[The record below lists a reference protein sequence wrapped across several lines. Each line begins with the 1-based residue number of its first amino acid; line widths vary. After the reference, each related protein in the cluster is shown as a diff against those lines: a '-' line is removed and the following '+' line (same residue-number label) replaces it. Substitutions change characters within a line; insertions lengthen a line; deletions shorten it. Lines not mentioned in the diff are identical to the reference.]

1 MNFYEE
7 IAHKL
12 YVWNTTIEET
22 DFEPFDF
29 IEAKHNEA
37 PFKGKVFY
45 QNLIHAMPKHFGA
58 KMRNDFFKEVL
69 QYCKIKIDNIDKPK
83 QTEFQFTYEQ
93 EVTEERKNAL
103 QKRLAKLKTAE
114 EKILFL
120 RDEKAKYLQNIS
132 ARTLEVSGSVHAN
145 FAPNAELFFDRYI
158 QIEIDKLESL
168 KKNYNNEVFD
178 QTSEHISETDTLSN
192 NKDEV
197 LSIEQYFKD
206 CKSAFNNEKDYLQ
219 AIQEIEYFFSNGNVK
234 IKKPIFVKNGNMRKI
249 AFAMGEIWRSRRND
263 VITFEYLTLY
273 KKLFSVF
280 DKHKIDKN
288 HLFGCNLYK
297 YSISKT

>member
-1 MNFYEE
+1 
-7 IAHKL
+7 
-12 YVWNTTIEET
+12 
-22 DFEPFDF
+22 
-29 IEAKHNEA
+29 
-37 PFKGKVFY
+37 
-45 QNLIHAMPKHFGA
+45 MPKHFGA

-114 EKILFL
+114 EKISFL

-168 KKNYNNEVFD
+168 KKNYNNEVFN
-178 QTSEHISETDTLSN
+178 QTKNGKLQAPVIKLFCAIVHQSGVIIKGYDESPEKYITRVCKEFKIKANPAKARQYYDTDAQLKATDKNLKAVIELILPTLSN
-192 NKDEV
+192 EIK
-197 LSIEQYFKD
+197 SKIETYIN
-206 CKSAFNNEKDYLQ
+206 S
-219 AIQEIEYFFSNGNVK
+219 K
-234 IKKPIFVKNGNMRKI
+234 IK
-249 AFAMGEIWRSRRND
+249 
-263 VITFEYLTLY
+263 LY
-273 KKLFSVF
+273 
-280 DKHKIDKN
+280 
-288 HLFGCNLYK
+288 G
-297 YSISKT
+297 